1 MPPHLPTP
9 NLEKLKEAA
18 ALGDKWA
25 DGSWATTSDADLS
38 VKALHSEQVR
48 FRRRRQ
54 SEEAV
59 LMRSWRWGGGGS
71 VATQVVVMLDQILI
85 GKPEVPCSF
94 LADRKPITLL

>member
-59 LMRSWRWGGGGS
+59 LMRSWRWGAGGVRCDAGGGD
-71 VATQVVVMLDQILI
+71 AGPDFDRQAGGALQL
-85 GKPEVPCSF
+85 PC
-94 LADRKPITLL
+94 